1 MGFILKD
8 LIGVVVLFVVSL
20 VARLLSVVRLIFP
33 AGKKSVSG
41 EIVLITGAGS
51 GLGRG
56 MALSF
61 ARLGATIVA
70 WDINKEANEAT
81 VQMIRQEGGKAF
93 GFVCDCSK
101 REDIYRAAQE
111 VKDSVGHVTIL
122 VNNAGIVSGRKF
134 LDCPDDLIQKT
145 MDINTNAHFWTTKAF
160 LPHMLKKK
168 HGHLT
173 TKAFLPHM
181 LKKKHGHLVSIA
193 SAAGLA
199 GMAGLA
205 DYCTSKF
212 GAVGFADS
220 IRHEVKQHGVH
231 VTCVCP
237 TYINTGMFTGAELR
251 EVAILE
257 TDQVVQQIVDAVLR
271 NQFWLVLPRT
281 VAILSGIQGM
291 VPTFLADLAQK
302 VINMHGS
309 MDNFVGRQ
317 GNKKNSGRQGN
328 KNSGRQGN
336 KKRN

>member
-8 LIGVVVLFVVSL
+8 LIGVVLLFVVSL

-33 AGKKSVSG
+33 PGKKSVSG
-41 EIVLITGAGS
+41 EIALITGAGS

-70 WDINKEANEAT
+70 WDINEEANEAT

-101 REDIYRAAQE
+101 RDDIYRVAQK
-111 VKDSVGHVTIL
+111 VKSSVGHVTIL
-122 VNNAGIVSGRKF
+122 INNAGIVTGRKF

-160 LPHMLKKK
+160 LPHMVEQN
-168 HGHLT
+168 
-173 TKAFLPHM
+173 
-181 LKKKHGHLVSIA
+181 HGHLVSIA
-193 SAAGLA
+193 SAAGFA
-199 GMAGLA
+199 GMSGLA

-220 IRHEVKQHGVH
+220 IRHEVKQHGIH

-251 EVAILE
+251 
-257 TDQVVQQIVDAVLR
+257 
-271 NQFWLVLPRT
+271 
-281 VAILSGIQGM
+281 
-291 VPTFLADLAQK
+291 
-302 VINMHGS
+302 
-309 MDNFVGRQ
+309 
-317 GNKKNSGRQGN
+317 
-328 KNSGRQGN
+328 
-336 KKRN
+336 

>member
-1 MGFILKD
+1 MALLKD
-8 LIGVVVLFVVSL
+8 IIGVVLLFVVSL

-160 LPHMLKKK
+160 LPHMVEKN
-168 HGHLT
+168 
-173 TKAFLPHM
+173 
-181 LKKKHGHLVSIA
+181 HGHLVSIA
-193 SAAGLA
+193 SAAGFA
-199 GMAGLA
+199 GTAGLA

-220 IRHEVKQHGVH
+220 MRHEMRVQKLTGVH

-237 TYINTGMFTGAELR
+237 AYINTGMFTGAKVK
-251 EVAILE
+251 EVETLE
-257 TDQVVQQIVDAVLR
+257 PDYVVQQIVDAVRR
-271 NQFWLVLPRT
+271 NQFWLVLPWKI
-281 VAILSGIQGM
+281 AAASAIQGL
-291 VPTFLADLAQK
+291 VPLAVADAAQDFIK
-302 VINMHGS
+302 QHQS
-309 MDNFVGRQ
+309 MDNWVGRQ
-317 GNKKNSGRQGN
+317 GDKKDN
-328 KNSGRQGN
+328 
-336 KKRN
+336 

>member
-61 ARLGATIVA
+61 AHLGATIVA

-168 HGHLT
+168 HGHL
-173 TKAFLPHM
+173 
-181 LKKKHGHLVSIA
+181 VSIA

-199 GMAGLA
+199 GMSGLA

-257 TDQVVQQIVDAVLR
+257 TDQVVQQILDAVLR

-328 KNSGRQGN
+328 K
-336 KKRN
+336 KRN

>member
-1 MGFILKD
+1 MSLLRGILITLQYGVLLLVSAIGG
-8 LIGVVVLFVVSL
+8 LINL
-20 VARLLSVVRLIFP
+20 VRLVFP

-160 LPHMLKKK
+160 LPHMLEQN
-168 HGHLT
+168 
-173 TKAFLPHM
+173 
-181 LKKKHGHLVSIA
+181 HGHLVSIA
-193 SAAGLA
+193 SSAGLF
-199 GMAGLA
+199 GVAGLA
-205 DYCTSKF
+205 DYCASKF
-212 GAVGFADS
+212 GALGFAEA
-220 IRHEVKQHGVH
+220 IRAEIRVQGKSGVH

-237 TYINTGMFTGAELR
+237 VFINTGMFTGVQLKNTVMLDPDDVVR
-251 EVAILE
+251 EIVAA
-257 TDQVVQQIVDAVLR
+257 VQR
-271 NQFWLVLPRT
+271 NQFMLVIPRS
-281 VAILSGIQGM
+281 VAVFANLKGLMPQWQLDSSQDASG
-291 VPTFLADLAQK
+291 V
-302 VINMHGS
+302 HHS
-309 MDNFVGRQ
+309 MDSWVGRH
-317 GNKKNSGRQGN
+317 GNKKQ
-328 KNSGRQGN
+328 Q
-336 KKRN
+336 

>member
-8 LIGVVVLFVVSL
+8 MIGVVLLFVVSL
-20 VARLLSVVRLIFP
+20 IARLLSVVRLIFP
-33 AGKKSVSG
+33 PGKKSVSG

-81 VQMIRQEGGKAF
+81 VQMIREEGGKAS

-101 REDIYRAAQE
+101 RDDIYRAAQE
-111 VKDSVGHVTIL
+111 VKSSVGHVTIL
-122 VNNAGIVSGRKF
+122 INNAGIVTGRKF

-160 LPHMLKKK
+160 LPHM
-168 HGHLT
+168 
-173 TKAFLPHM
+173 M
-181 LKKKHGHLVSIA
+181 EKKHGHLVSIA
-193 SAAGLA
+193 GAAGLA

-205 DYCTSKF
+205 DYCSSKF

-237 TYINTGMFTGAELR
+237 AYINTGMFTGAELR
-251 EVAILE
+251 EVAMLQ
-257 TDQVVQQIVDAVLR
+257 TDHVVQQIVDAVLR

-291 VPTFLADLAQK
+291 GPTPIADLAQK
-302 VINMHGS
+302 VINLHGS
-309 MDNFVGRQ
+309 MDNFTGRQ
-317 GNKKNSGRQGN
+317 GNKKTN
-328 KNSGRQGN
+328 
-336 KKRN
+336 